1 MAPTNM
7 PVVSIDIN
15 MFWQII
21 NFFILVFIFN
31 KYFKAPLMKL
41 MDTRKEK
48 IAAEFSE
55 AQKNNEDAVL
65 KKKEAQK
72 ILKDAKDEATKIVQ
86 LAEKKADERKE
97 NIISEATV
105 QRDKMLKSAE
115 LEIQKMKHA
124 AKKELEVEMNQ
135 LAVTLAEKII
145 KENLNSDLEAALAD
159 KFIDEVGGVK

>member
-7 PVVSIDIN
+7 PAVSIDIN

-55 AQKNNEDAVL
+55 AQKNNEDAAL
-65 KKKEAQK
+65 KIKK
-72 ILKDAKDEATKIVQ
+72 LK
-86 LAEKKADERKE
+86 
-97 NIISEATV
+97 NIK
-105 QRDKMLKSAE
+105 RC
-115 LEIQKMKHA
+115 
-124 AKKELEVEMNQ
+124 
-135 LAVTLAEKII
+135 
-145 KENLNSDLEAALAD
+145 
-159 KFIDEVGGVK
+159 